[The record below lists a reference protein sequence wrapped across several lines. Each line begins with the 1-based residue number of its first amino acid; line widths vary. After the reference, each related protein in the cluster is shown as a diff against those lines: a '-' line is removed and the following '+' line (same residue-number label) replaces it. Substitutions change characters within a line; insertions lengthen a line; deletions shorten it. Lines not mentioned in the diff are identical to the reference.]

1 MRLLA
6 KLAGALDASSLC
18 RFRISAE
25 SAEEFAEEIAEESA
39 DACGAARLATVV
51 PRLWPFTAH
60 PSPDAR
66 TAAISVLVSLIEATS
81 ADNDL
86 DIWLPPIAADALTV
100 LYQAQTG
107 HLHGEGLY
115 S

>member
-39 DACGAARLATVV
+39 DAGGAARLATVV

-60 PSPDAR
+60 PSADAR
-66 TAAISVLVSLIEATS
+66 TAAISVFVSLIEATT
-81 ADNDL
+81 ADNGL
-86 DIWLPPIAADALTV
+86 ELWLPPIAADALTV
-100 LYQAQTG
+100 LYQAHTG
-107 HLHGEGLY
+107 NLHGEGL
-115 S
+115 